1 MTKLFI
7 LPILLSLAWALF
19 LNYNGIPLKQ
29 GKKGF
34 LYIIGISLTIFF
46 ALAFL
51 LWLTAGQN
59 VMAV

>member
-34 LYIIGISLTIFF
+34 LYIIGISLTIFL

-59 VMAV
+59 IKAV